1 MDVATTLR
9 QVFSVLLVFVLLGW
23 ALWKFRR
30 PVGPMGSLWRKPAGG
45 VRALETVGRLTLT
58 PQHAL
63 HLVRVHGR
71 EIVVATH
78 PQGCTLMSEKS
89 VMSEK
94 ISGAC
99 A

>member
-1 MDVATTLR
+1 MDVASTIW
-9 QVFSVLLVFVLLGW
+9 QVFSVLLVFSLLGL
-23 ALWKFRR
+23 ALWRLRR
-30 PVGPMGSLWRKPAGG
+30 PGRPIRSLWRTPGG
-45 VRALETVGRLTLT
+45 AATAFETVERLTLT

-78 PQGCTLMSEKS
+78 PQGCTLLSES
-89 VMSEK
+89 SG
-94 ISGAC
+94 GAC